1 MGNARGGKAGGM
13 NIYLDYQAT
22 TPADPAVVA
31 AMEPFWTGKFGNPH
45 SNHRYGWEAEA
56 AVDVARTHISRLLNI
71 QPESVVFTSGA
82 TEANNL
88 ALKGVM
94 ARAGRRRL
102 VTVATEHSCVLES
115 ARYLET
121 RGFDLT
127 VLGVGPD
134 GLIDFGALEAA
145 LGPDVALV
153 SVMAVNNEIGVIQP
167 IAEIAAAAHA
177 AGALFHCDAAQG
189 FGKIPLDMPALGID
203 LMSLSAHKVYGPK
216 GIGALVL
223 RSGLDLE
230 PQMHG
235 GGQEGGGLRSG
246 TLAAPLAVGFG
257 KAAEIAAARK
267 GEDAAHAEA
276 LWDAFLAALH
286 VPHAINGSTAHRWH
300 GNINLR
306 FEGLDGD
313 RLIADLRR
321 LSISS
326 GAACASAKGRHSHV
340 LEALGL
346 SRKQAKASLR
356 IGWGRFSTDE
366 EVRAAAA
373 MIGDAVLMQPR
384 TAA

>member
-1 MGNARGGKAGGM
+1 M

-153 SVMAVNNEIGVIQP
+153 SVMAVNNEIGVIQQ
-167 IAEIAAAAHA
+167 IAEIAAAR
-177 AGALFHCDAAQG
+177 
-189 FGKIPLDMPALGID
+189 M
-203 LMSLSAHKVYGPK
+203 
-216 GIGALVL
+216 
-223 RSGLDLE
+223 
-230 PQMHG
+230 
-235 GGQEGGGLRSG
+235 
-246 TLAAPLAVGFG
+246 
-257 KAAEIAAARK
+257 

-373 MIGDAVLMQPR
+373 MIGDAVLMQRR

>member
-1 MGNARGGKAGGM
+1 M

-31 AMEPFWTGKFGNPH
+31 AMQPFWTAKFGNPH
-45 SNHRYGWEAEA
+45 SNHRYGWEVEA
-56 AVDVARTHISRLLNI
+56 AVDVARGHLAQCLNI
-71 QPESVVFTSGA
+71 DSESIVFTSGA

-94 ARAGRRRL
+94 ARADRRRL
-102 VTVATEHSCVLES
+102 VTIATEHSCVLET
-115 ARYLET
+115 ARFLET
-121 RGFDLT
+121 QGFDLT
-127 VLGVGPD
+127 VLGVGVD
-134 GLIDFGALEAA
+134 GLVDLATLEAA

-153 SVMAVNNEIGVIQP
+153 SVMAVNNEIGVVQP
-167 IAEIAAAAHA
+167 LGEIAAAVHA

-189 FGKIPLDMPALGID
+189 FGKIPLDMPGLGID
-203 LMSLSAHKVYGPK
+203 LMSLSAHKIYGPK

-223 RSGLDLE
+223 RPGLDLE

-257 KAAEIAAARK
+257 KAAEIAAARMA
-267 GEDAAHAEA
+267 EDAAHAEA

-286 VPHAINGSTAHRWH
+286 VPHAINGSATHRWR

-346 SRKQAKASLR
+346 SRAQAKASLR
-356 IGWGRFSTDE
+356 IGWGRFSTED

-373 MIGDAVLMQPR
+373 MIGDAVLMQRR

>member
-1 MGNARGGKAGGM
+1 MS
-13 NIYLDYQAT
+13 IYLDYQAT
-22 TPADPAVVA
+22 TPVDPAVVA
-31 AMEPFWTGKFGNPH
+31 AMQPFWEAKFGNPH
-45 SNHRYGWEAEA
+45 SNHRHGWEAEA
-56 AVDVARTHISRLLNI
+56 AADVARGNVARVLGV
-71 QPESVVFTSGA
+71 QPEAVVFTSGA

-94 ARAGRRRL
+94 ARSDRRRL
-102 VTVATEHSCVLES
+102 VTVATEHSCVLET
-115 ARYLET
+115 ARWLEAQ
-121 RGFDLT
+121 GFDLT
-127 VLGVGPD
+127 VIGVGGNGRVD
-134 GLIDFGALEAA
+134 LAALQGA

-167 IAEIAAAAHA
+167 LAEIAAAAHA

-189 FGKIPLDMPALGID
+189 FGKIPLDMDALGID
-203 LMSLSAHKVYGPK
+203 LMSLSAHKIYGPK
-216 GIGALVL
+216 GIGALAV
-223 RSGLDLE
+223 RPGLELE

-246 TLAAPLAVGFG
+246 TLPVPLVVGFG
-257 KAAEIAAARK
+257 AAAATALVRME
-267 GEDAAHAEA
+267 EDTEHADA

-286 VPHAINGSTAHRWH
+286 VPHAINGSVQHRWR

-321 LSISS
+321 VSISS

-346 SRKQAKASLR
+346 SRAQAKASLR
-356 IGWGRFSTDE
+356 IGWGRFSTED

-373 MIGDAVLMQPR
+373 MIGEAVLMQRR

>member
-1 MGNARGGKAGGM
+1 M

-31 AMEPFWTGKFGNPH
+31 AMQPFWTQKFGNPH

-56 AVDVARTHISRLLNI
+56 AVDVARGRIARVLNV
-71 QPESVVFTSGA
+71 QPETVVFTSGA

-94 ARAGRRRL
+94 ARADRRRL
-102 VTVATEHSCVLES
+102 VTVATEHSCVLET
-115 ARYLET
+115 AGFLKT
-121 RGFDLT
+121 HGFDLT
-127 VLGVGPD
+127 VLGVGGD
-134 GLIDFGALEAA
+134 GLVDLAALEAA
-145 LGPDVALV
+145 LGPDIALV

-167 IAEIAAAAHA
+167 LGRIAAAAHD

-189 FGKIPLDMPALGID
+189 FGKIPLDMQALGID
-203 LMSLSAHKVYGPK
+203 LMSLSAHKIYGPK
-216 GIGALVL
+216 GIGALVV
-223 RSGLDLE
+223 RPGLDLE

-235 GGQEGGGLRSG
+235 GGQEGSGLRSG

-257 KAAEIAAARK
+257 KAAEIAAARMD
-267 GEDAAHAEA
+267 EDRAHAEV

-286 VPHAINGSTAHRWH
+286 VPHAINGSTGQRWR

-321 LSISS
+321 VSISS

-346 SRKQAKASLR
+346 SRAQAKASLR
-356 IGWGRFSTDE
+356 IGWGRFSTED

-373 MIGDAVLMQPR
+373 MIGEAVLMQR
-384 TAA
+384 KTAA

>member
-1 MGNARGGKAGGM
+1 M

-31 AMEPFWTGKFGNPH
+31 AMQPFWTQKFGNPH

-56 AVDVARTHISRLLNI
+56 AVDVARGHIARVLNVR
-71 QPESVVFTSGA
+71 PETVVFTSGA

-94 ARAGRRRL
+94 ARADRRRL
-102 VTVATEHSCVLES
+102 VTVSTEHSCVLET
-115 ARYLET
+115 ARFLES

-127 VLGVGPD
+127 VLGVGSD
-134 GLIDFGALEAA
+134 GLVDLAALQAA
-145 LGPDVALV
+145 LGEDVALV

-167 IAEIAAAAHA
+167 LGRIAAAAHD

-189 FGKIPLDMPALGID
+189 FGKIPLDMDALGID
-203 LMSLSAHKVYGPK
+203 LMSLSAHKIYGPK
-216 GIGALVL
+216 GIGALVV

-235 GGQEGGGLRSG
+235 GGQEGDGLRSG

-257 KAAEIAAARK
+257 KAAEIAAARMD
-267 GEDAAHAEA
+267 EDRAHAEA

-286 VPHAINGSTAHRWH
+286 VPHAINGSTAQRWR

-321 LSISS
+321 VSISS

-346 SRKQAKASLR
+346 SRAQAKASLR
-356 IGWGRFSTDE
+356 IGWGRFSTED

-373 MIGDAVLMQPR
+373 MIGEAVLMQR
-384 TAA
+384 KTAA

>member
-1 MGNARGGKAGGM
+1 M

-31 AMEPFWTGKFGNPH
+31 AMQPFWTQKFGNPH

-56 AVDVARTHISRLLNI
+56 AVDVARGHIARVLNV
-71 QPESVVFTSGA
+71 QPETVVFTSGA

-94 ARAGRRRL
+94 ARADRRRL
-102 VTVATEHSCVLES
+102 VTVSTEHSCVLET
-115 ARYLET
+115 ARFLES

-127 VLGVGPD
+127 VLGVGSD
-134 GLIDFGALEAA
+134 GLVDLAALQAA
-145 LGPDVALV
+145 LGEDVALV

-167 IAEIAAAAHA
+167 LGRIAAAAHDA
-177 AGALFHCDAAQG
+177 DALFHCDAAQG
-189 FGKIPLDMPALGID
+189 FGKIPLDMDALGID
-203 LMSLSAHKVYGPK
+203 LMSLSAHKIYGPK
-216 GIGALVL
+216 GIGALVV

-235 GGQEGGGLRSG
+235 GGQEGDGLRSG

-257 KAAEIAAARK
+257 KAAEIAAARMDK
-267 GEDAAHAEA
+267 DRAHAEA
-276 LWDAFLAALH
+276 LWGAFLAALH
-286 VPHAINGSTAHRWH
+286 VPHAINGSTAQRWR

-321 LSISS
+321 VSISS

-346 SRKQAKASLR
+346 SRVQAKASLR
-356 IGWGRFSTDE
+356 IGWGRFSTED

-373 MIGDAVLMQPR
+373 MIGEAVLMQR
-384 TAA
+384 KTAA

>member
-1 MGNARGGKAGGM
+1 M

-31 AMEPFWTGKFGNPH
+31 AMQPFWTQKFGNPH

-56 AVDVARTHISRLLNI
+56 AVDVARGHIARVLNI
-71 QPESVVFTSGA
+71 QLEAVVFTSGA

-94 ARAGRRRL
+94 ARADRRRL
-102 VTVATEHSCVLES
+102 VTVATEHSCVLET
-115 ARYLET
+115 ARFLET

-127 VLGVGPD
+127 VLGVGGD
-134 GLIDFGALEAA
+134 GLVDLAALEAA
-145 LGPDVALV
+145 LGPDVAFV

-167 IAEIAAAAHA
+167 LGRIAAAAHD

-189 FGKIPLDMPALGID
+189 FGKIPLDMQALGID
-203 LMSLSAHKVYGPK
+203 LMSLSAHKIYGPK
-216 GIGALVL
+216 GIGALVVHP
-223 RSGLDLE
+223 GLDLE

-235 GGQEGGGLRSG
+235 GGQEGSGLRSG

-257 KAAEIAAARK
+257 KAAEIAAARMD
-267 GEDAAHAEA
+267 EDRTHAEA
-276 LWDAFLAALH
+276 LWDAFLASLH
-286 VPHAINGSTAHRWH
+286 VPHAINGSTGQRWR

-321 LSISS
+321 VSISS

-346 SRKQAKASLR
+346 SRAQAKASLR
-356 IGWGRFSTDE
+356 IGWGRFSAED

-373 MIGDAVLMQPR
+373 MIGEAVLMQR
-384 TAA
+384 KTAA

>member
-1 MGNARGGKAGGM
+1 M

-22 TPADPAVVA
+22 TPTDPAVVA
-31 AMEPFWTGKFGNPH
+31 AMEPFWTAKFGNPH

-56 AVDVARTHISRLLNI
+56 AVDVARAHIARLLNAH
-71 QPESVVFTSGA
+71 PESVVFTSGA

-102 VTVATEHSCVLES
+102 VTVATEHSCVLET

-121 RGFDLT
+121 QGFDLT
-127 VLGVGPD
+127 VLHVGAD
-134 GLIDFGALEAA
+134 GLIDLAALEAA

-167 IAEIAAAAHA
+167 IAEIAAATHA

-203 LMSLSAHKVYGPK
+203 LMSLSAHKIYGPK

-223 RSGLDLE
+223 RPGLDLE

-235 GGQEGGGLRSG
+235 GGQEGDGLRSG

-257 KAAEIAAARK
+257 KAAESAAARM
-267 GEDAAHAEA
+267 EQDAAHAEA

-286 VPHAINGSTAHRWH
+286 APHVINGSTARRWR

-346 SRKQAKASLR
+346 SRAQAKASLR
-356 IGWGRFSTDE
+356 IGWGRFSTED

-373 MIGDAVLMQPR
+373 MIEEAVLMQRR

>member
-1 MGNARGGKAGGM
+1 M

-31 AMEPFWTGKFGNPH
+31 AMQPFWTAKFGNPH
-45 SNHRYGWEAEA
+45 SSHRHGWEAEA
-56 AVDVARTHISRLLNI
+56 AVDVARGHIARLLNM
-71 QPESVVFTSGA
+71 QPEAVVFTSGA
-82 TEANNL
+82 TETNNL

-94 ARAGRRRL
+94 ARAERRRL
-102 VTVATEHSCVLES
+102 VTVATEHSCVLET

-121 RGFDLT
+121 QGFAIT
-127 VLGVGPD
+127 VLGVGAD
-134 GLIDFGALEAA
+134 GLIDLAALAAA

-153 SVMAVNNEIGVIQP
+153 SVMAVNNEIGVVQP
-167 IAEIAAAAHA
+167 LAEIAAAVHA

-203 LMSLSAHKVYGPK
+203 LVSLSAHKIYGPK

-223 RSGLDLE
+223 RTGLDLE

-257 KAAEIAAARK
+257 KAAEIAAACM

-286 VPHAINGSTAHRWH
+286 VPHAINGSAVHRWR

-346 SRKQAKASLR
+346 SRAQAKASLR
-356 IGWGRFSTDE
+356 IGWGRFSTED

-373 MIGDAVLMQPR
+373 MIGDAVLMQRR

>member
-1 MGNARGGKAGGM
+1 M

-31 AMEPFWTGKFGNPH
+31 AMQPFWTQKFGNPH
-45 SNHRYGWEAEA
+45 SSHCYGWEAEA
-56 AVDVARTHISRLLNI
+56 AVDIARGHIARVLNI
-71 QPESVVFTSGA
+71 QPETVVFTSGA

-94 ARAGRRRL
+94 ARADRRRL
-102 VTVATEHSCVLES
+102 VTVATEHSCVLET
-115 ARYLET
+115 AGFLET

-127 VLGVGPD
+127 VLGVGGD
-134 GLIDFGALEAA
+134 GLVDLVALEAG

-153 SVMAVNNEIGVIQP
+153 SVMAVNNEIGIIQP
-167 IAEIAAAAHA
+167 LGRIAAAAHD

-189 FGKIPLDMPALGID
+189 FGKIPLDMQALGID
-203 LMSLSAHKVYGPK
+203 LMSLSAHKIYGPK
-216 GIGALVL
+216 GIGALVV
-223 RSGLDLE
+223 RPGLDLE

-235 GGQEGGGLRSG
+235 GGQEGSGLRSG

-257 KAAEIAAARK
+257 KAAEIAAARMD
-267 GEDAAHAEA
+267 EDRAHAEA

-286 VPHAINGSTAHRWH
+286 VPHAINGSTGQRWR

-321 LSISS
+321 VSISS

-346 SRKQAKASLR
+346 SRAQAKASLR
-356 IGWGRFSTDE
+356 IGWGRFSAED

-373 MIGDAVLMQPR
+373 MIGEAVLMQQR